1 MKLAGSPQL
10 AQTKRFSTQTKN
22 MYKDRDTNFREH
34 SIFLSEIA
42 KSILEGNT
50 QVLSIPG
57 VREIIALYLL
67 IPYTT
72 HDQLDTGMT
81 SKIPQLDLSEEFI
94 NGVNLRNLRDALCHS
109 FATVEKSTGNNTGR
123 IIIDDR
129 SQMNR
134 KTHDAQESK
143 TKGVFI
149 DVKEANEKLQELH
162 SKVINAI
169 K

>member
-1 MKLAGSPQL
+1 MI
-10 AQTKRFSTQTKN
+10 
-22 MYKDRDTNFREH
+22 KDRDTNFREH

-42 KSILEGNT
+42 QNILNGNDN
-50 QVLSIPG
+50 VLSIPG

-72 HDQLDTGMT
+72 YEQLDTGMP
-81 SKIPQLDLSEEFI
+81 SKMPQLDLSQEFMD
-94 NGVNLRNLRDALCHS
+94 GVNLRNLRDAICHS
-109 FATVEKSTGNNTGR
+109 FVTVEESSKDKLGR

-134 KTHDAQESK
+134 KTHSEQVIK
-143 TKGVFI
+143 TKGVFVDI
-149 DVKEANEKLQELH
+149 LRAHEKLNELH
-162 SKVINAI
+162 DKVINSI

>member
-1 MKLAGSPQL
+1 
-10 AQTKRFSTQTKN
+10 
-22 MYKDRDTNFREH
+22 MYKNRDTNFREH

-42 KSILEGNT
+42 KSILEGNA

-72 HDQLDTGMT
+72 HDQLDTGMP
-81 SKIPQLDLSEEFI
+81 SKMPQLDLSEEFI
-94 NGVNLRNLRDALCHS
+94 NGINLRNLRDALCHS
-109 FATVEKSTGNNTGR
+109 FATVEESIGNQMGR

-134 KTHDAQESK
+134 KTHDTKESK

-149 DVKEANEKLQELH
+149 DVKKANEKLQELH
-162 SKVINAI
+162 NKVINTI

>member
-1 MKLAGSPQL
+1 
-10 AQTKRFSTQTKN
+10 
-22 MYKDRDTNFREH
+22 MYKNRDTNFREH

-42 KSILEGNT
+42 KSILEGNS
-50 QVLSIPG
+50 QVLAVPG

-72 HDQLDTGMT
+72 HDQLDTGMP
-81 SKIPQLDLSEEFI
+81 SKMPQLDLSEEFI
-94 NGVNLRNLRDALCHS
+94 NGINLRNLRDALCHS
-109 FATVEKSTGNNTGR
+109 FATVEESIGNQMGR

-134 KTHDAQESK
+134 KTHDTQESK

-149 DVKEANEKLQELH
+149 DVKKANEKLQELH
-162 SKVINAI
+162 NKIINTI